1 MTSVEVDDTNR
12 GLLKRQKEDS
22 EEDISEE
29 YD

>member
-12 GLLKRQKEDS
+12 GLLKLQKEDS